1 MNTVDIKA
9 LNERI
14 QQESSFV
21 DMISMEMNKVIVG
34 QKHLVEG
41 LMIGMLS
48 NGHILLE
55 GVPGLAKT
63 LAINT
68 LAHIINAKFSRIQFT
83 PDLLPADVVGT
94 MIYSQKRE
102 EFVVK
107 KGPIFANFI
116 LADEINRATP
126 RTQSGLLEC
135 MEERQV
141 TVDGVS
147 RRMKAPFFLIA
158 TQNPVE
164 TAGTY
169 PLPEAQID
177 RFAMQLSMGYPTME
191 EELAIID
198 RYKSD
203 DPLAQLEPV
212 CPCEDILQ
220 LQELCRRIYVSDSVK
235 KYLVQIIQATREH
248 DGLAMGVNPRGTLS
262 YLHCVQAYAMIQGR
276 EYVTP
281 DDVKELCVPV
291 LGHRIISYRAGQSG
305 STKEILQG
313 ILEQIPAPTEEC
325 TR

>member
-1 MNTVDIKA
+1 
-9 LNERI
+9 
-14 QQESSFV
+14 
-21 DMISMEMNKVIVG
+21 
-34 QKHLVEG
+34 
-41 LMIGMLS
+41 
-48 NGHILLE
+48 
-55 GVPGLAKT
+55 
-63 LAINT
+63 
-68 LAHIINAKFSRIQFT
+68 
-83 PDLLPADVVGT
+83 
-94 MIYSQKRE
+94 
-102 EFVVK
+102 
-107 KGPIFANFI
+107 
-116 LADEINRATP
+116 
-126 RTQSGLLEC
+126 
-135 MEERQV
+135 
-141 TVDGVS
+141 
-147 RRMKAPFFLIA
+147 
-158 TQNPVE
+158 
-164 TAGTY
+164 
-169 PLPEAQID
+169 
-177 RFAMQLSMGYPTME
+177 MGYPTME

-212 CPCEDILQ
+212 CTCEDILQ

-313 ILEQIPAPTEEC
+313 ILERIPAPTEEW